1 MFSYS
6 KIPFDDYEITS
17 LSLRPSKPKVS
28 VLVIAYN
35 HEKYIL
41 ECLLGLK
48 SQILNFSYEYF
59 ITDDQSTDNTS
70 KIVNNFVLNNP
81 NFFHLLRNVNL
92 GKYTKNGRYN
102 LLHGL
107 SVLRGQFIAICDGD
121 DYWTDPYKLQKQVDY
136 LEKNPNCSICTH
148 WIKTK
153 DESEQTIHEDA
164 FASKNRKNPMSNE
177 DLFIDESESPQGTAY
192 HPLSWV
198 FPSKLIKNIPHWTL
212 KIRGGDDVLFTE
224 FIQHGYCYCIK
235 EFMGTYRI
243 TKKST
248 WSPLDP
254 MVKALAQIHFLINI
268 RIHYAHYYF
277 RVNKL
282 LEIHL
287 INLKNWKIKSSDFN
301 KLIKEI
307 FKICRNDP
315 KSVIPL
321 IEFYSKVFFHQFF
334 YSSFGFIRIMIGKIK
349 TYI

>member
-136 LEKNPNCSICTH
+136 LEKKIQIVPYVHIGLKLRMN
-148 WIKTK
+148 
-153 DESEQTIHEDA
+153 
-164 FASKNRKNPMSNE
+164 
-177 DLFIDESESPQGTAY
+177 
-192 HPLSWV
+192 
-198 FPSKLIKNIPHWTL
+198 PSKLFTKMHLHPKTGKTQCLMKIFLLMKVSHL
-212 KIRGGDDVLFTE
+212 KV
-224 FIQHGYCYCIK
+224 QHI
-235 EFMGTYRI
+235 
-243 TKKST
+243 
-248 WSPLDP
+248 
-254 MVKALAQIHFLINI
+254 IH
-268 RIHYAHYYF
+268 
-277 RVNKL
+277 
-282 LEIHL
+282 
-287 INLKNWKIKSSDFN
+287 
-301 KLIKEI
+301 
-307 FKICRNDP
+307 
-315 KSVIPL
+315 
-321 IEFYSKVFFHQFF
+321 
-334 YSSFGFIRIMIGKIK
+334 
-349 TYI
+349 